1 MDTNELIILLK
12 QNAQL
17 FAESYSLINGSI
29 MNLDEV
35 RQMGYQEFALRS
47 KSNMPLKLYKY
58 FPNSTIINDGK
69 ELNYSI
75 QALKNNTVFMQSP
88 SNFDDVYD
96 SDINI
101 DYNKYERLRLIEYCE
116 RCQIKLEDTLST
128 QEIGRLLINAFVN
141 SFKSA
146 GNFNSA
152 FTRAPK
158 TEIEELSNENFFLRL
173 SLELN
178 KNGDLGI
185 ALGKII
191 QSDFIEHSDY
201 LKNIFRI
208 TCFATTPYSQLMWG
222 GSYADCHRGFC
233 IEYTILP
240 DNELYRDIYL
250 NLFPMIYCK
259 KREDITERIVRLQDR
274 QWNEDDLWDIYLN
287 GVLRKSFDWAF
298 QNEWRLL
305 MPMKHKDASD
315 YNIQFFP
322 ITKVFLGNRMPK
334 DKRREIIDI
343 CNKKSIPY
351 IGVVRNPGI
360 FEMQSCN
367 VKCEECFRCAEN
379 IDSN

>member
-360 FEMQSCN
+360 FEMKSCN
-367 VKCEECFRCAEN
+367 VK
-379 IDSN
+379 